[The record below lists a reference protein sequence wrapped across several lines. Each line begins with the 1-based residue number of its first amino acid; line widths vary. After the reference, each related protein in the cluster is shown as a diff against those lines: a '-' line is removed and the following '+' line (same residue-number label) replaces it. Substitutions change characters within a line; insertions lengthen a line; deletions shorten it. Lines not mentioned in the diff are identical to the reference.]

1 MIAEDELW
9 DFRLGTIST
18 LLANRA
24 EEVLQ
29 ESREGLEAEKQN

>member
-9 DFRLGTIST
+9 DFRLGAIST

-24 EEVLQ
+24 EAVLQ